1 MNYFSVVNVI
11 NTSMK
16 YKKRDTILIVRI
28 ESYLYKIQIL
38 KKKKILPIKDYRG
51 Y

>member
-1 MNYFSVVNVI
+1 MNYFFVVNVI

-28 ESYLYKIQIL
+28 ESYLYKIKIL
-38 KKKKILPIKDYRG
+38 KKKKLLLMKDYRG